1 MLYHQVL
8 LDSLVNFIIE
18 NIININIMIVYVSKM
33 SFTCLDTEDSEKN
46 LILKDILGLLILGG
60 LSTLLSRSMEITTTE
75 NRLKGKI
82 KIIPR
87 EFPLWFRV
95 MNLTC
100 IHEDVALIPGLAQ
113 QVKDLELPRA
123 MV

>member
-1 MLYHQVL
+1 
-8 LDSLVNFIIE
+8 
-18 NIININIMIVYVSKM
+18 MILYVSKM

-87 EFPLWFRV
+87 EFPLWFSV